1 MRRVAFACLCLAALS
16 ALGLAQ
22 NAQPTEAPPP
32 SLVVWLPDRLT
43 PLDSPALA
51 RLREQTQAFTEV
63 SGIAVELRLK
73 RVGEVGGIMAT
84 LRSASIA
91 APAAMPDLTLL
102 RRQDLLSAERDG
114 LLQRLDG
121 LLSAA
126 LIAELGRP
134 LALGQVN
141 NALYGLVYTLDMEHI
156 AYRPQPNVDASAWD
170 FATVLSRNLPLAF
183 STAYVNGL
191 NDTFL
196 AQYLAA
202 GGSFNAE
209 GSLVY
214 NAEAMAHLLNFYAEA
229 HAREI
234 ISSALLSLNNPMD
247 ALALLQN
254 GQVDQAIIHS
264 SAYLS
269 LQAQNRSLRPAPIP
283 SLDGRPL
290 GVLNGWLWVLLANT
304 PERQSAA
311 MRYVTWLMDAARQA
325 EFSAAAAQIPSLPS
339 ARLQDSSLTREDMA
353 FYQALLEAAS
363 LPLSQADSGA
373 LTRAMHDA
381 LISVIDGTRSADEAL
396 RWLKEQVED

>member
-1 MRRVAFACLCLAALS
+1 MRRAVCFCLCLALLS
-16 ALGLAQ
+16 ALSLAQ
-22 NAQPTEAPPP
+22 DVQPTEAPST

-51 RLREQTQAFTEV
+51 RLREQTQAFTEA
-63 SGIAVELRLK
+63 SGMAVELRLK
-73 RVGEVGGIMAT
+73 RVGDVGGIMAT

-91 APAAMPDLTLL
+91 APAALPDLTLL

-141 NALYGLVYTLDMEHI
+141 NVLYGLVYTLDIEHV
-156 AYRPQPNVDASAWD
+156 AYRPQPDVDASAWHFD
-170 FATVLSRNLPLAF
+170 AVLERGLPLAF
-183 STAYVNGL
+183 SPAYANGL
-191 NDTFL
+191 NDTFM

-214 NAEAMAHLLNFYAEA
+214 DAEAAARLLNFYAQA
-229 HAREI
+229 RAREVV
-234 ISSALLSLNNPMD
+234 SSALLSLNNPAD
-247 ALALLQN
+247 VLALLQS
-254 GQVDQAIIHS
+254 GQVDQAIINS

-269 LQAQNRSLRPAPIP
+269 LQAQDRSLRPAPIP
-283 SLDGRPL
+283 SVDGRLL
-290 GVLNGWLWVLLANT
+290 GVLNGWSWTLLAST
-304 PERQSAA
+304 PERQAAA
-311 MRYVTWLMDAARQA
+311 MRYVVWLMDAARLA
-325 EFSAAAAQIPSLPS
+325 EFSAAAAQIPSLPA
-339 ARLQDSSLTREDMA
+339 ARQQDASLSREDAA

-363 LPLSQADSGA
+363 LPFSQADSGA